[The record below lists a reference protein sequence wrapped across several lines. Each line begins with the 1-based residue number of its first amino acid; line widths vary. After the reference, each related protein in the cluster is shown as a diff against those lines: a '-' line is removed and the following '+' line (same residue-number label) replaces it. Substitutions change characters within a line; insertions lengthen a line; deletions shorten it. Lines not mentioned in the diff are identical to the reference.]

1 MRPTGRPR
9 RWTGCRRVA
18 LGSEQGAVGA
28 EAVLAM
34 LVIVPVLLA
43 VIAFAQMLGAW
54 QAQNHVAA
62 AAARQVAQEG
72 GDSAALRARV
82 AADLAAAGLAADD
95 VRLTIQPATVDW
107 REAVRMASSYP
118 ARALGVAD
126 RRGYLFPG
134 YRADLVEFDQDM
146 VLHRTWVAGVPTEF
160 V

>member
-1 MRPTGRPR
+1 M
-9 RWTGCRRVA
+9 
-18 LGSEQGAVGA
+18 GA

-62 AAARQVAQEG
+62 AAARQAAQEG

-82 AADLAAAGLAADD
+82 AADLAAAGLDVDD

-107 REAVRMASSYP
+107 REPVTVEMQSTQRVRIPFLLELDVPLRSQFTT
-118 ARALGVAD
+118 
-126 RRGYLFPG
+126 RGEVN
-134 YRADLVEFDQDM
+134 R
-146 VLHRTWVAGVPTEF
+146 
-160 V
+160 

>member
-9 RWTGCRRVA
+9 RWVGRRRVA

-82 AADLAAAGLAADD
+82 AADLAAAGLDADD
-95 VRLTIQPATVDW
+95 VLLTVQPATVDW
-107 REAVRMASSYP
+107 REPVTVEMQSTQRVRIPFLLELDVPLRSQFTT
-118 ARALGVAD
+118 
-126 RRGYLFPG
+126 RGEVN
-134 YRADLVEFDQDM
+134 R
-146 VLHRTWVAGVPTEF
+146 
-160 V
+160 

>member
-1 MRPTGRPR
+1 M
-9 RWTGCRRVA
+9 
-18 LGSEQGAVGA
+18 GA

-82 AADLAAAGLAADD
+82 AADLAAAGLDADD
-95 VRLTIQPATVDW
+95 VLLTVQPATVDW
-107 REAVRMASSYP
+107 REAVTVEMQSTQRVRIPFLLELDVPLRSQFTT
-118 ARALGVAD
+118 
-126 RRGYLFPG
+126 RGEVN
-134 YRADLVEFDQDM
+134 R
-146 VLHRTWVAGVPTEF
+146 
-160 V
+160 

>member
-9 RWTGCRRVA
+9 RWTGRRRVA
-18 LGSEQGAVGA
+18 FGSEHGAVGA

-62 AAARQVAQEG
+62 AAARQAAQEG

-82 AADLAAAGLAADD
+82 ATDLAAAGLDVDD
-95 VRLTIQPATVDW
+95 VLLTIQPATVDW
-107 REAVRMASSYP
+107 REPVTVEMQSTQRVRIPFLLELDVPLRSQFTT
-118 ARALGVAD
+118 
-126 RRGYLFPG
+126 RGEVN
-134 YRADLVEFDQDM
+134 R
-146 VLHRTWVAGVPTEF
+146 
-160 V
+160 